1 MKYLSLLV
9 VAVLAFGS
17 TGSDAVP
24 TFISNSHNKAATIS
38 DKYIVVLKDAQAIN
52 SFDRKFNLLSSRIQ
66 NGRNRG
72 NAKPPKINHRFKS
85 IPGFTVE
92 GDRATLAELLKLDEI
107 DYIEEDS
114 VVSIDATQKSPPSWG
129 LPRVSQR
136 GRVAQGSSYKYA
148 NSAGAGVTA
157 YVVDTGI
164 NTGHNDFG
172 GRAKMGNNFIQGSP
186 NTDENGHGTHV
197 AGTIGGN
204 TYGVAKKVTLVG
216 VKVLDRSGRGST
228 SGIVAAL
235 DWVASVN
242 KGKKAVVNMSLG
254 GGASR
259 ALNDAVARLYRA
271 NIPVIVAAGNDENVN
286 ACSGSPSG
294 APQAFT
300 VGASD
305 INDRIASFSSY
316 GKCVKIFGP
325 GVQITSAWIGSKTAR
340 NVISGTSMATPHVAG
355 VAALYISAGKANGA
369 AQVYKTL
376 QSTATK
382 NAVMGQLR
390 GEANLLV
397 FNGGGK

>member
-85 IPGFTVE
+85 IPGFT
-92 GDRATLAELLKLDEI
+92 
-107 DYIEEDS
+107 
-114 VVSIDATQKSPPSWG
+114 KSPPSWG

-164 NTGHNDFG
+164 NTGHTDFG

-197 AGTIGGN
+197 
-204 TYGVAKKVTLVG
+204 
-216 VKVLDRSGRGST
+216 
-228 SGIVAAL
+228 
-235 DWVASVN
+235 
-242 KGKKAVVNMSLG
+242 
-254 GGASR
+254 
-259 ALNDAVARLYRA
+259 
-271 NIPVIVAAGNDENVN
+271 
-286 ACSGSPSG
+286 
-294 APQAFT
+294 F
-300 VGASD
+300 
-305 INDRIASFSSY
+305 
-316 GKCVKIFGP
+316 
-325 GVQITSAWIGSKTAR
+325 
-340 NVISGTSMATPHVAG
+340 
-355 VAALYISAGKANGA
+355 
-369 AQVYKTL
+369 
-376 QSTATK
+376 
-382 NAVMGQLR
+382 
-390 GEANLLV
+390 
-397 FNGGGK
+397 

>member
-1 MKYLSLLV
+1 
-9 VAVLAFGS
+9 
-17 TGSDAVP
+17 
-24 TFISNSHNKAATIS
+24 
-38 DKYIVVLKDAQAIN
+38 
-52 SFDRKFNLLSSRIQ
+52 
-66 NGRNRG
+66 
-72 NAKPPKINHRFKS
+72 
-85 IPGFTVE
+85 
-92 GDRATLAELLKLDEI
+92 
-107 DYIEEDS
+107 
-114 VVSIDATQKSPPSWG
+114 
-129 LPRVSQR
+129 
-136 GRVAQGSSYKYA
+136 
-148 NSAGAGVTA
+148 
-157 YVVDTGI
+157 
-164 NTGHNDFG
+164 
-172 GRAKMGNNFIQGSP
+172 
-186 NTDENGHGTHV
+186 
-197 AGTIGGN
+197 
-204 TYGVAKKVTLVG
+204 
-216 VKVLDRSGRGST
+216 
-228 SGIVAAL
+228 
-235 DWVASVN
+235 
-242 KGKKAVVNMSLG
+242 
-254 GGASR
+254 
-259 ALNDAVARLYRA
+259 
-271 NIPVIVAAGNDENVN
+271 NVN

>member
-9 VAVLAFGS
+9 VAVLAFGT

-24 TFISNSHNKAATIS
+24 TFISNSHNRANSIS
-38 DKYIVVLKDAQAIN
+38 DKYIVVLKDSNSVN
-52 SFDRKFNLLSSRIQ
+52 SFDAKFNQLSHRIR
-66 NGRNRG
+66 NGRNNG
-72 NAKPPKINHRFKS
+72 KHPKINHRFKS

-92 GDRATLAELLKLDEI
+92 GDRATLDELLKLDEI
-107 DYIEEDS
+107 EYIEQDS
-114 VVSIDATQKSPPSWG
+114 IVSIDATQKSIPSWG

-136 GRVAQGSSYKYA
+136 GRVTQGATYKYP

-164 NTGHNDFG
+164 NTAHSDFG
-172 GRAKMGNNFIQGSP
+172 GRARMGNNFIRGSP

-197 AGTIGGN
+197 AGTIGGSN
-204 TYGVAKKVTLVG
+204 YGVAKKVQLVG

-235 DWVASVN
+235 DWIASVN

-259 ALNDAVARLYRA
+259 ALNDAVGRLYRA

-294 APQAFT
+294 APNSFT

-305 INDRIASFSSY
+305 VTDTIASFSSY
-316 GKCVKIFGP
+316 GNCVDIFGP

-340 NVISGTSMATPHVAG
+340 NTISGTSMATPHVAG
-355 VAALYISAGKANGA
+355 VAALYIGAGKANGA

-376 QSTATK
+376 RSTATK
-382 NAVMGQLR
+382 NAVKGRLR
-390 GEANLLV
+390 GETNLLV